1 MVKGSNERAISSIE
15 AVLRDLDR
23 IDLILLLLKITLVIT
38 GDQARWIRHRTAT
51 VPATKPPSLI
61 PFGMPLCY
69 AGAATDH
76 EAPRRLLGNG
86 FLVSRFRSSQGFAA
100 ISQQTSESKRTLE
113 TL

>member
-1 MVKGSNERAISSIE
+1 MNRPVSRWHGAGVPVEEFGMVKGSNERAISSIE

-38 GDQARWIRHRTAT
+38 GDQARWIRHRTST

-69 AGAATDH
+69 
-76 EAPRRLLGNG
+76 
-86 FLVSRFRSSQGFAA
+86 RSEEH
-100 ISQQTSESKRTLE
+100 TSELQSHSFISY
-113 TL
+113 